1 MNLSAP
7 FIHRPV
13 MTSLCMLAI
22 LLFGALAY
30 RALPVAELPN
40 VDFPTIQ
47 VTANLPGASAE
58 TMAATVA
65 TPLEKQL
72 STVPS
77 VDSMNSTSTAGI
89 TQLTLQFGL
98 DRDIDAAA
106 QDVQSALTLA
116 QRQLPPQM
124 PTPPTLRKVNPADSA
139 IFVLTLTSDYLA
151 LPAVDEYA
159 DTVLAQRISMVAG
172 VAQVQV
178 FGSQKYAVRVRLD
191 PDALAS
197 RGVGID
203 EVRQAL
209 ASHNVNLPT
218 GSLSGPDRVYAL
230 QASGQLNGAAEFRKL
245 VVAWRNGAPVRLEQ
259 LGSVIDGVQND
270 KLAATHDGHP
280 TIFLAVYRQ
289 PGTHT
294 IQVVDAIR
302 ALLPAFQAQIPAGL
316 QLEVFYDRSQSIRE
330 SVGEVRFTLL
340 LTLALV
346 VMVIFL
352 FLRDPRATAIPSLAL
367 PLSLVGTFAVMYLLD
382 YSIDN
387 LSLLALTLS
396 VGFVVDD
403 AIVMLENIARH
414 RERGE
419 PPLRAAL
426 EGAREIGF
434 TIVSITLS
442 LAAVFIPVLFMGGIV
457 GRLLHE
463 FAVAIMAAVL
473 VSGLV
478 SLTLAPMLCSRLP
491 PGGARER
498 RPSRWFEALRVQ
510 YGRSLA
516 PVLAHPR
523 WTLALFGA
531 LLGLTAWQFLAI
543 PKGFLPSGDTGML
556 LCYTEAAPDISFP
569 AMQAKQRAV
578 AELIQTDP
586 GVESVNS
593 IVGASGSSQQLN
605 LGRLIVRLKPN
616 SQRESADQVILRLRP
631 KLGSVAGI
639 KAYLQ
644 NPPLVRIGGLGSK
657 SQYQYTVQAPNLA
670 ELVRWAVRIEEQLRG
685 IPGVLDLSSDL
696 QVNTPQVRLQ
706 IDRDRAAA
714 LAVTP
719 EQIEEALYS
728 AYGSRQVS
736 TIYTATNQY
745 WVILEVEPAR
755 QDDPAALAKLHVRS
769 GRGRLV
775 PLAAVA
781 RFSSG
786 VAPLAVSHLGQMPA
800 ATFSFSLA
808 PGLALSEAMARIDG
822 AVAGL
827 GLPQGLAAGFQ
838 GSAQA
843 FKASLA
849 GMGWLLAAAVLVI
862 YLVLGILYESTIH
875 PLTILSG
882 IPTAAAGALGA
893 LQLTGYPLDLYGF
906 VGILMLIGIVKKN
919 AIMMIDFAL
928 EVGKQP
934 GASARTAIYDAC
946 LVRFRPIMMTT
957 LAALMGILPIALG
970 WGAGAEARRPLGL
983 AVVGGLAVSQLLTL
997 YITPVIY
1004 LGFEGLRR
1012 RRSG

>member
-1 MNLSAP
+1 
-7 FIHRPV
+7 
-13 MTSLCMLAI
+13 
-22 LLFGALAY
+22 
-30 RALPVAELPN
+30 
-40 VDFPTIQ
+40 
-47 VTANLPGASAE
+47 
-58 TMAATVA
+58 
-65 TPLEKQL
+65 
-72 STVPS
+72 
-77 VDSMNSTSTAGI
+77 
-89 TQLTLQFGL
+89 
-98 DRDIDAAA
+98 
-106 QDVQSALTLA
+106 
-116 QRQLPPQM
+116 
-124 PTPPTLRKVNPADSA
+124 
-139 IFVLTLTSDYLA
+139 
-151 LPAVDEYA
+151 
-159 DTVLAQRISMVAG
+159 
-172 VAQVQV
+172 
-178 FGSQKYAVRVRLD
+178 
-191 PDALAS
+191 
-197 RGVGID
+197 
-203 EVRQAL
+203 VRQAL

>member
-1 MNLSAP
+1 VNLSAP